1 MPKGIELGSAVAY
14 SSLGKF
20 KNHCKVCTFLRTFR
34 LNLDRHPDGLAEEG
48 TGVQVG
54 LISLV
59 PIRMES
65 LYNRLRIPGQVPHR
79 TRSKAIVG
87 ALLVSQL
94 SCQRK
99 KLLFRDGGGWV
110 ADLWR
115 L

>member
-1 MPKGIELGSAVAY
+1 MHVSKNFRPK
-14 SSLGKF
+14 
-20 KNHCKVCTFLRTFR
+20 
-34 LNLDRHPDGLAEEG
+34 LDRHSDRLAEEG

-65 LYNRLRIPGQVPHR
+65 LNNRLRIPRQGPRR

-87 ALLVSQL
+87 ASLASQL

-99 KLLFRDGGGWV
+99 KLLFRDGGGV
-110 ADLWR
+110 GGRSLETLSSLTEAQV
-115 L
+115 